1 MVIAVAGVDNPR
13 IAHKIYARKEW
24 IKRPPLVR
32 IAMDR
37 FHELNAFIAVVE
49 AGGFSAAARRTGD
62 TQSAVSKA
70 VGALERRLGVM
81 LFNRS
86 TRSVTLTDQGQRYYD
101 RTKPLVEEMDD
112 ADSELTSSTQ
122 NASGLIRIAVASTFG
137 RLHILPLIPEL
148 LSLNPGLQVDLVL
161 SDFVRDMVDDR
172 IDLAIRVGPV
182 DEPDAIVRRVAS
194 TPLVCVGSRRY
205 FEQYGIPKTPAE
217 LVDHNCL
224 LYGGLVESVNW
235 PFVGPDGPFSVSVHG
250 NLSSNSVET
259 IRAGVL
265 AGVGIGLF
273 AKVSLADELQ
283 HPDVITVLDEFIS
296 EVRDVSLIWPKR
308 RFVPARVRCA
318 TEFFAKALPQRV

>member
-1 MVIAVAGVDNPR
+1 
-13 IAHKIYARKEW
+13 
-24 IKRPPLVR
+24 
-32 IAMDR
+32 MDR
-37 FHELNAFIAVVE
+37 FHELNAFIAVAE
-49 AGGFSAAARRTGD
+49 AGGFSAAARRTGES
-62 TQSAVSKA
+62 QSAISKA
-70 VGALERRLGVM
+70 IGALEKRLGVM

-101 RTKPLVEEMDD
+101 RTKPLVDEMDE
-112 ADSELTSSTQ
+112 ADSELSSSTL
-122 NASGLIRIAVASTFG
+122 NTSGLIRIAASATFG

-148 LSLNPGLQVDLVL
+148 LSRTPGLQVDLVL

-182 DEPDAIVRRVAS
+182 NDPDAVVRRVAG
-194 TPLVCVGSRRY
+194 TPLVCVGSRGY
-205 FEQYGIPKTPAE
+205 FEQHGIPRTPAE

-224 LYGGLVESVNW
+224 LYGGLTESSNW
-235 PFVGPDGPFSVSVHG
+235 PFAGPEGRFSVSVRG

-273 AKVSLADELQ
+273 AKVSLADELR

-308 RFVPARVRCA
+308 RFVPARVRRA
-318 TEFFAKALPQRV
+318 TEFFAKALPQRI

>member
-1 MVIAVAGVDNPR
+1 
-13 IAHKIYARKEW
+13 
-24 IKRPPLVR
+24 
-32 IAMDR
+32 MDR

-49 AGGFSAAARRTGD
+49 AGGFSAAARRTGES
-62 TQSAVSKA
+62 QSAISKA
-70 VGALERRLGVM
+70 IGALEKRLGVM

-101 RTKPLVEEMDD
+101 RTKPLVDEMDE
-112 ADSELTSSTQ
+112 ADSELSSSTL
-122 NASGLIRIAVASTFG
+122 NTSGLIRIAASATFG

-148 LSLNPGLQVDLVL
+148 LSLTPGLQVDIVL
-161 SDFVRDMVDDR
+161 SDFVRDMVEDR

-182 DEPDAIVRRVAS
+182 NDPDTVVRRVAS
-194 TPLVCVGSRRY
+194 TPLVCVGSRSY
-205 FEQYGIPKTPAE
+205 FEQHGIPKTPAE

-224 LYGGLVESVNW
+224 LYGGLMESSNW
-235 PFVGPDGPFSVSVHG
+235 PFLGPEGRFSVSVRG

-273 AKVSLADELQ
+273 AKVSLADELR
-283 HPDVITVLDEFIS
+283 HPDVITILDEFIS

-308 RFVPARVRCA
+308 RFVPARVRR
-318 TEFFAKALPQRV
+318 TTDFFATALAQRI